1 MIKANITN
9 AKLLGAKQFGWA
21 SFKHN
26 LMKELNIPK
35 SQFDQWNVPEDWKE
49 AFCRANGR
57 SLFKT
62 KG

>member
-1 MIKANITN
+1 LIKANVTN

-21 SFKHN
+21 SFKHK
-26 LMKELNIPK
+26 LMAQLGISPSE
-35 SQFDQWNVPEDWKE
+35 FDRWNVPEEWKE

-57 SLFKT
+57 SLVKT